1 MFKRLTTW
9 SCLAALSAACLFQFG
24 GCASVKIPLLLPM
37 GAYGLELDAWPRII
51 IAILNEEL
59 FG

>member
-1 MFKRLTTW
+1 MFKRLTIW
-9 SCLAALSAACLFQFG
+9 SYMAALSAACVFQLG
-24 GCASVKIPLLLPM
+24 GCASIKIPVPLPF
-37 GAYGLELDAWPRII
+37 GAYSLDLDAWPRII

>member
-9 SCLAALSAACLFQFG
+9 SYLAALSAACVFQLG
-24 GCASVKIPLLLPM
+24 GCASVKIPLPLPLFS
-37 GAYGLELDAWPRII
+37 YSLDLDALPRII